1 MSERTP
7 TTTPTALTPTGR
19 SVVTLAVMAGVVGAA
34 IGSISAAVVAVALAT
49 LVVVGFVTTL
59 GSARLDVERVIEP
72 AHVERGRPAMGLVSV
87 RNSGARRSRAATAME
102 PIRAR
107 ATTSPN
113 SASDAEPISV
123 RVPIPAMLPG
133 RAASLPYRLPTTR
146 RGTLEAG
153 PLQLT
158 ISDPLGLW
166 RRVRLVGD
174 AVTIAVRPRIHRIP
188 ADAGGRAR
196 HLDGP
201 LSDRAPRGTNTFH
214 SLRAYQAGDDIR
226 RIHWKSTARTG
237 TLMVREH
244 VDTSLPSTVVVLD
257 TRAGRFIGDDFEE
270 AVDVAVSIV
279 AAAEQRGFPVRLVT
293 TSGTSMVSRA
303 GQRAQ
308 RLIDE
313 LTTVQPEDGAAMAV
327 AASSVLR
334 GKEQDAIVVVS
345 GSLDD
350 RDLVTITTFTR
361 RFASPLV
368 VTIASGAEQR
378 WTQGRHVV
386 GADAATAIATL
397 AVSGRSLRGAA

>member
-1 MSERTP
+1 
-7 TTTPTALTPTGR
+7 
-19 SVVTLAVMAGVVGAA
+19 
-34 IGSISAAVVAVALAT
+34 
-49 LVVVGFVTTL
+49 
-59 GSARLDVERVIEP
+59 
-72 AHVERGRPAMGLVSV
+72 
-87 RNSGARRSRAATAME
+87 
-102 PIRAR
+102 
-107 ATTSPN
+107 
-113 SASDAEPISV
+113 
-123 RVPIPAMLPG
+123 
-133 RAASLPYRLPTTR
+133 
-146 RGTLEAG
+146 
-153 PLQLT
+153 
-158 ISDPLGLW
+158 
-166 RRVRLVGD
+166 
-174 AVTIAVRPRIHRIP
+174 
-188 ADAGGRAR
+188 
-196 HLDGP
+196 
-201 LSDRAPRGTNTFH
+201 
-214 SLRAYQAGDDIR
+214 
-226 RIHWKSTARTG
+226 
-237 TLMVREH
+237 
-244 VDTSLPSTVVVLD
+244 VVLD